1 MSFSYLILV
10 YLIYLYSYPSI
21 ESSDIIYST
30 LRTLLQSHLG
40 LISSH
45 QISPSVCL
53 CVCLFVRPSVRPPV
67 CLSAYLPILL
77 AVYLSSC
84 LSVCLSFWLSV
95 CLSIYLSV
103 YLSIYL
109 SIYLSVYLPVYLSIC
124 LSVYLSIC
132 LSVCLSIYPSI
143 CLSIYLLTGLDHS
156 WVSKKLE
163 PVPDGCGV
171 AGARQLEAS
180 AACTTGFGK
189 QLEDGFI

>member
-109 SIYLSVYLPVYLSIC
+109 SVYLSIC
-124 LSVYLSIC
+124 LSVY